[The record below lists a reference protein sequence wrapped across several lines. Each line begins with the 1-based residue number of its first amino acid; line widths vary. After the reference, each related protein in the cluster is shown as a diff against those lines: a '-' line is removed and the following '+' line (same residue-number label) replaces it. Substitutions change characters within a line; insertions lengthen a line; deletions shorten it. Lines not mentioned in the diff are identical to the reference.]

1 MPAGKT
7 RRRTGKTATDSTLK
21 VRIRGRD
28 DAPLSMSE
36 LTQGLY
42 QLAAKLEPHGRDY
55 RAKRATLYL
64 VLVDEH
70 GDEVRF
76 NASGE
81 MSIFPYQSAA
91 DEHGL

>member
-1 MPAGKT
+1 MPT
-7 RRRTGKTATDSTLK
+7 RPPRRSMNKKDDGTLK

-28 DAPLSMSE
+28 DAPLSMPE

-42 QLAAKLEPHGRDY
+42 QLASKLEPYSRDY

-70 GDEVRF
+70 GDEVCLT
-76 NASGE
+76 ASGE